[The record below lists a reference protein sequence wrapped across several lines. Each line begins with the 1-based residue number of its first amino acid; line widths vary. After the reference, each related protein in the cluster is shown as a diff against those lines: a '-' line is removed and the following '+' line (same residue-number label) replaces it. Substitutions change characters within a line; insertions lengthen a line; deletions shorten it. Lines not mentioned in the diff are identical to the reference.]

1 MTEGKTD
8 KHRKK
13 ATDLRNRI
21 ESAVEDRDNHV
32 GDMYVDGLSVRA
44 ISDLTG
50 LKTARVSRVIRELRE
65 SGRPMERTRTVRR
78 SGTTW
83 GDRRRVLTDHE
94 ASVLRSLEAAVPR
107 NAGGARVMTSPA
119 GAVLMD
125 EIVRL
130 VDSDR
135 VVIGAVARTLGL
147 SRQGV
152 QMHLVNRKV
161 ARMSV

>member
-1 MTEGKTD
+1 
-8 KHRKK
+8 
-13 ATDLRNRI
+13 
-21 ESAVEDRDNHV
+21 
-32 GDMYVDGLSVRA
+32 
-44 ISDLTG
+44 
-50 LKTARVSRVIRELRE
+50 
-65 SGRPMERTRTVRR
+65 
-78 SGTTW
+78 
-83 GDRRRVLTDHE
+83 
-94 ASVLRSLEAAVPR
+94 
-107 NAGGARVMTSPA
+107 MTSPA